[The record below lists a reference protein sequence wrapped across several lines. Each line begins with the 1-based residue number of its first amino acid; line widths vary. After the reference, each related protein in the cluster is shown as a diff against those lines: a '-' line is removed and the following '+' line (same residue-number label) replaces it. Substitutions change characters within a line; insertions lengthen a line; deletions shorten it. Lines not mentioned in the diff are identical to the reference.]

1 MSRSRD
7 LSQGTTRTEFVFTA
21 TDGQTTFSTDDTSTA
36 LAYSVGKI
44 DVFLNGVRLAPADFT
59 ATNGTSIVLA
69 SGANTSDVMLVVTYG
84 TFQVADLGA
93 ALTSDL
99 NITDQK
105 IVGSAL
111 ELDCS
116 GNIILD
122 ADGGQVQYNDAGTN
136 IGLIQMDAS
145 QNFVIR
151 SMVSDKDFVIKGNDG
166 GSTITACTFDMSAA
180 GAATFNDDVTAFSD
194 VCLKKDID
202 TIDNALEK
210 VKSLRGVFFN
220 RKDNNVDRQ
229 TGVIAQEVEKVLP
242 EVVRETKDEKKI
254 KSVAYGNMV
263 GVLIEAIKEL
273 NAKVEELQNAD
284 KERRNIS

>member
-1 MSRSRD
+1 MSRSRSI
-7 LSQGTTRTEFVFTA
+7 SQGTTRTEFVFTA
-21 TDGQTTFSTDDTSTA
+21 TGGQTTFSTDDNTNSLSYT
-36 LAYSVGKI
+36 VGKI

-105 IVGSAL
+105 IVGSAI

-116 GNIILD
+116 GDITFD
-122 ADGGQVQYNDAGTN
+122 ADGADVLFKDAGTEFGRITN
-136 IGLIQMDAS
+136 STSD
-145 QNFVIR
+145 FVIQTA
-151 SMVSDKDFVIKGNDG
+151 VSDKDFIIKGNDG
-166 GSTITACTFDMSAA
+166 GSTITALTIDMSAA

-194 VCLKKDID
+194 VILKDNID
-202 TIDNALEK
+202 TIDNALER
-210 VKSLRGVFFN
+210 VQGMRGVFFN
-220 RKDNNVDRQ
+220 RKDNDVTRQ